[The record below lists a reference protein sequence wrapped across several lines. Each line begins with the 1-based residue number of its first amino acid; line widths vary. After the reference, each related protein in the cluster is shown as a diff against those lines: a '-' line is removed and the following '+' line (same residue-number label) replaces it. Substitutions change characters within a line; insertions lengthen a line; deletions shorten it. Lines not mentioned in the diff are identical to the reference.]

1 MYDRVLHRLRR
12 LVEAGSFVVTLHALD
27 EMAED
32 DVLVE
37 EAVDAVLLGSIVEA
51 QTDQTT
57 REKKFVVN
65 GPDHAGRPLGV
76 VVKIGASGK
85 LVVLTVY
92 REELT

>member
-1 MYDRVLHRLRR
+1 
-12 LVEAGSFVVTLHALD
+12 
-27 EMAED
+27 MAED

-37 EAVDAVLLGSIVEA
+37 EAIHAVLLGSIVEA

-57 REKKFVVN
+57 REKKYVVN
-65 GPDHAGRPLGV
+65 GPDYAGGTLGV

-85 LVVLTVY
+85 LVVLTLY

>member
-1 MYDRVLHRLRR
+1 MYDRVLRRLRR
-12 LVEAGSFVVTLHALD
+12 LAEAGSFLVTIHALD

-37 EAVDAVLLGSIVEA
+37 EAIHAVILGFIVEA
-51 QTDQTT
+51 QTDQST
-57 REKKFVVN
+57 REKKYVVN
-65 GPDHAGRPLGV
+65 GPDHQGRTLGV